1 MEKKLWHPVLYILFM
16 NEWNGKNGR
25 KKNGKSINDI
35 NSMTVAYHYYS
46 FQHCCLSI

>member
-25 KKNGKSINDI
+25 KKMEKVLMI
-35 NSMTVAYHYYS
+35 
-46 FQHCCLSI
+46 

>member
-1 MEKKLWHPVLYILFM
+1 MKWKKW
-16 NEWNGKNGR
+16 K